1 MPANAERIGKH
12 QAVNNKVSMIAEH
25 NYPKSFLTYELDKYL
40 AKGWFRGG
48 VMMSRSDFL
57 CFEESLQTV
66 INIRLP
72 LKNHVFRKRQR
83 RICKKITNQFQV
95 KIRPFQACP
104 QKDILYENHKDRFK
118 GFLNHTL
125 FHYLNGE
132 EGTIT
137 GTEIFDT
144 HEVCVYDGDKL
155 IAFSLFDL
163 GNNSMASILGIFHED
178 YATYSLGKFTM
189 LKEIEFGQ
197 KNGFEYYYPGYILH
211 NTPLFNY
218 KLELGKMEFYNNQK
232 QWQSFEMFDTFQP
245 KSLDF
250 EKEIQKIEHFVEMF
264 QIPYKRITYSG
275 FTFSYFDFDSIYYV
289 RSPLFVLLYHNTIE
303 GEALILEYWW
313 ETQKYVLSSVGIHV
327 KFDLFDS
334 IRITQAALESPT
346 NCLDLLSYHS
356 IIARSADLFALIPA
370 LLSISFK
377 RKWASH

>member
-1 MPANAERIGKH
+1 
-12 QAVNNKVSMIAEH
+12 MIAEH
-25 NYPKSFLTYELDKYL
+25 CYPKSFLTYELDKYL

-48 VMMSRSDFL
+48 VMMSRSEFL

-72 LKNHVFRKRQR
+72 LKNHVFKKRQR
-83 RICKKITNQFQV
+83 RIIKKVTDQFEII
-95 KIRPFQACP
+95 IRPFQACP
-104 QKDILYENHKDRFK
+104 QKEILYKNHKDRFK
-118 GFLNHTL
+118 GFLHHTL

-132 EGTIT
+132 EGLIM
-137 GTEIFDT
+137 GSEIFDT
-144 HEVCVYDGDKL
+144 YEVCVYDGDKL

-197 KNGFEYYYPGYILH
+197 QNGFEYYYPGYILH
-211 NTPLFNY
+211 NTTLFNY

-232 QWQSFEMFDTFQP
+232 QWQSFEMFNTFQP

-250 EKEIQKIEHFVEMF
+250 EKEIEKMEHFVKMF
-264 QIPYKRITYSG
+264 QIPHKRITYSG
-275 FTFSYFDFDSIYYV
+275 FAFSYFDFDSIYYV
-289 RSPLFVLLYHNTIE
+289 RSPLFVLLCQESIE

-313 ETQKYVLSSVGIHV
+313 ETQKYVLSRAGVHV
-327 KFDLFDS
+327 KFDLFDR
-334 IRITQAALESPT
+334 IRMTQEALESPT

-356 IIARSADLFALIPA
+356 IIARSEDLFALIPA
-370 LLSISFK
+370 LLSTSFK
-377 RKWASH
+377 QKWGSR